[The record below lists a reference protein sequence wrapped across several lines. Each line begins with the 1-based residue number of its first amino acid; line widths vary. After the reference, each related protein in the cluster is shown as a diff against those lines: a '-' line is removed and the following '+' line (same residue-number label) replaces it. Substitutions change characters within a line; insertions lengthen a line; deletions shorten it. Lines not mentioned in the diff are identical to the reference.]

1 MIMPPGS
8 LACLH
13 IMMKLY
19 EGINPVMNKSIFI
32 LHVSVIAAVFL
43 LFAAKQ
49 SISGTTEQE
58 SAASVAAEHLQGVEQ
73 ESPTTRAR
81 LKLQSAYGLYES
93 GDIAAAGQDL
103 EEANQSLRKAI
114 EEKGIAKEQTR
125 ELANEIQALSEQL
138 TSDSEQQQSAILRYW
153 HRSTALVAREMEDII
168 HRYSALLTTEQTLK
182 PLLDA
187 KMHLF
192 YAKHDLF
199 TNHNAELAEY
209 ELGNVIKYLDDA
221 FKTAKPEVKD
231 RIIKIQNGVKALKY
245 GASLSDEAWHSGN
258 VNNALNSAQ
267 SKLDEAMKY
276 ATPVDRVRIDKVKSE
291 LVVLQRDIVKN
302 SAKQHYDSVM
312 YQLVQLINDL

>member
-1 MIMPPGS
+1 
-8 LACLH
+8 
-13 IMMKLY
+13 
-19 EGINPVMNKSIFI
+19 MNKSIFI
-32 LHVSVIAAVFL
+32 LQVSVIAAVLL

-58 SAASVAAEHLQGVEQ
+58 STATVAAEHMQDVEQ
-73 ESPTTRAR
+73 ESPTTKAR
-81 LKLQSAYGLYES
+81 LKLQSAYSLYES
-93 GDIAAAGQDL
+93 GDIAAARKDL

-114 EEKGIAKEQTR
+114 NEKGSAKEQTQ

-138 TSDSEQQQSAILRYW
+138 TSDSEQQQNAILRYW

-168 HRYSALLTTEQTLK
+168 HRYNALLTTEQTLK

-192 YAKHDLF
+192 YAEHDLF

-209 ELGNVIKYLDDA
+209 ELGNVIKYLDHA
-221 FKTAKPEVKD
+221 LKTAKPEFKD
-231 RIIKIQNGVKALKY
+231 RIIKIQKGVKALED
-245 GASLSDEAWHSGN
+245 GASLSEEAWQSGN